1 MAAKSGSQKQQ
12 SDKGDSLQVH
22 KDRLLVAGQ
31 RFGKFAAG
39 LAEKHEVGE
48 RLRASALLQSWEV
61 VFGTALGLGIV
72 LQVISPLYFHA
83 GWSTGSRILVGLFP
97 LLPGLALSLL
107 AAKAFAKANQSVR
120 AGTRT
125 TRLVRKGIYAHSRNP
140 FYMGLLL
147 THLGLAI
154 VFNMPWWL
162 VLLFPL
168 VPAVHFL
175 LVIPEE
181 RRLAEY
187 FGPMYAVY
195 SDSVC
200 RWVCP
205 ATFGMDSND

>member
-1 MAAKSGSQKQQ
+1 MAAKSGSQKRRPTKR
-12 SDKGDSLQVH
+12 DPLQMQ

-31 RFGKFAAG
+31 RVGKIAAG
-39 LAEKHEVGE
+39 LAEKHELGE
-48 RLRASALLQSWEV
+48 RLRSTTLLQSWEV

-83 GWSTGSRILVGLFP
+83 GWSTSVRVLVGLFP
-97 LLPGLALSLL
+97 LLPGVALSLL
-107 AAKAFAKANQSVR
+107 AAKAFARANQAIR
-120 AGTRT
+120 AGART

-140 FYMGLLL
+140 FYIGLLL

-154 VFNMPWWL
+154 VLNMPWWL

-195 SDSVC
+195 SDTVC

-205 ATFGMDSND
+205 ATFGMGSND

>member
-1 MAAKSGSQKQQ
+1 MAAKTNAQKRGAAK
-12 SDKGDSLQVH
+12 SDPLQAH

-31 RFGKFAAG
+31 RVGKFAAD
-39 LAEKHEVGE
+39 LAEKHEVGD
-48 RLRASALLQSWEV
+48 RLRKNPVLQSWEV
-61 VFGTALGLGIV
+61 VFGAALGTGIILELV
-72 LQVISPLYFHA
+72 SPLYFHA
-83 GWSTGSRILVGLFP
+83 GWSAAVRVLVGLFP
-97 LLPGLALSLL
+97 LLAGLGLSLL
-107 AAKAFAKANQSVR
+107 AAKAFANAKQSIR
-120 AGTRT
+120 AGART

-140 FYMGLLL
+140 FYIGLLL
-147 THLGLAI
+147 IYLGLAI
-154 VFNMPWWL
+154 VFNVPWGL

-205 ATFGMDSND
+205 ATFGLGSDD